1 MFVAYRKKPSPFFTP
16 TLVRWSIRALLQVLA
31 AVTALGC
38 LVAMEFSWMPFEYT
52 HWQYMAGVG
61 VAFLA
66 MQAHEGVVMSITTK
80 VIPAELAR

>member
-1 MFVAYRKKPSPFFTP
+1 
-16 TLVRWSIRALLQVLA
+16 
-31 AVTALGC
+31 
-38 LVAMEFSWMPFEYT
+38 MPFEYT
-52 HWQYMAGVG
+52 HWQYMVGVG